1 MRLELGKGSAGF
13 TTYRTRYMLV
23 ENQQVDLRMYIDSVP
38 KPRLTFYSNDFPK
51 TPLMYN
57 TNGQNY
63 TATLPV
69 LECENSGNYTIE
81 IDNGVKDSVIK
92 TINLVVQCKLCIF

>member
-1 MRLELGKGSAGF
+1 MLEE
-13 TTYRTRYMLV
+13 V
-23 ENQQVDLRMYIDSVP
+23 QQVNLRMHIDSFP
-38 KPRLTFYSNDFPK
+38 KPRFTFYSHDFPK

-57 TNGQNY
+57 TFGNKY

-81 IDNGVKDSVIK
+81 IDNGVKDSVKK
-92 TINLVVQCKLCIF
+92 TINLVVLCKLCIF

>member
-1 MRLELGKGSAGF
+1 M
-13 TTYRTRYMLV
+13 V
-23 ENQQVDLRMYIDSVP
+23 EYEQVNLRMYIDSVP
-38 KPRLTFYSNDFPK
+38 KPRLTFYSHDFPK

-57 TNGQNY
+57 TSDKYY

-81 IDNGVKDSVIK
+81 VDNGINDGVKK
-92 TINLVVQCKLCIF
+92 TINLVVQCKLYIF

>member
-1 MRLELGKGSAGF
+1 
-13 TTYRTRYMLV
+13 
-23 ENQQVDLRMYIDSVP
+23 MYIDSVP
-38 KPRLTFYSNDFPK
+38 KPRLTFYSHDFPK

-57 TNGQNY
+57 TSDKYY

-81 IDNGVKDSVIK
+81 VDNGINDGVKK
-92 TINLVVQCKLCIF
+92 TINLVVQCKLYIF

>member
-1 MRLELGKGSAGF
+1 MRLELGKDPAGF
-13 TTYRTRYMLV
+13 ITYWRSYML
-23 ENQQVDLRMYIDSVP
+23 EEDQQVNLRMHIDSFP
-38 KPRLTFYSNDFPK
+38 KPRFTFYSHDFPK

-57 TNGQNY
+57 TFGKKY

-81 IDNGVKDSVIK
+81 IDNGVKDGVKK
-92 TINLVVQCKLCIF
+92 TINLVVLCKLCIF

>member
-1 MRLELGKGSAGF
+1 
-13 TTYRTRYMLV
+13 
-23 ENQQVDLRMYIDSVP
+23 MYIDSVP
-38 KPRLTFYSNDFPK
+38 NPRLTFHSHDFPK

-57 TNGQNY
+57 TSGKYY

-81 IDNGVKDSVIK
+81 VDNGVKDVVKK
-92 TINLVVQCKLCIF
+92 TINLVVQCKLYIF

>member
-1 MRLELGKGSAGF
+1 LELSEDSSGF
-13 TTYRTRYMLV
+13 TTYETSYKL
-23 ENQQVDLRMYIDSVP
+23 EEYQQVNLRMYIDSVP
-38 KPRLTFYSNDFPK
+38 KPRLTFYSHDFSK

-57 TNGQNY
+57 TSSNYY

-81 IDNGVKDSVIK
+81 VDNDITYIVKK
-92 TINLVVQCKLCIF
+92 NINLVVQCKLYIF

>member
-1 MRLELGKGSAGF
+1 
-13 TTYRTRYMLV
+13 
-23 ENQQVDLRMYIDSVP
+23 MYIDSVP
-38 KPRLTFYSNDFPK
+38 KPRLTFYSHDFPK

-57 TNGQNY
+57 TSSKYY

-81 IDNGVKDSVIK
+81 VDNGVKDGVTK
-92 TINLVVQCKLCIF
+92 TINLVVQCNLFIFK